1 MPAQTIKTKLT
12 KYVVIV
18 LWILG
23 PALVLLTLTGTAL
36 FTHVITAALPGINY
50 DPAMTESIV
59 ETVLIAALVGP
70 LLVLSKHICSTKDAK
85 LRNTLRTAARRTY
98 REFRLVLIALGLRK
112 YSRSELLQ
120 MSIICAASI
129 AFFAILGGWLSHV
142 PLPPGWAASPDDARG
157 PAIAQATPFIQGI
170 HGFIHAPLWEEL
182 LFRGPIALTLFFLN
196 SGAATRHLNKTVS
209 VSLLI
214 AVATVST
221 VLFGAAHAPYNGL
234 NVALAGGFGAV
245 AVLTTIRYR
254 SLLPG
259 LVIHAFYN
267 TITTFL

>member
-1 MPAQTIKTKLT
+1 MPAQATKTKLASWAT
-12 KYVVIV
+12 IA

-23 PALVLLTLTGTAL
+23 PVLVLLTLTGTAL
-36 FTHVITAALPGINY
+36 ATHVIAAALPGINY
-50 DPAMTESIV
+50 QTAFTQSIV

-70 LLVLSKHICSTKDAK
+70 LLVLAKHIASTKGAK
-85 LRNTLRTAARRTY
+85 LRDTLRTSARRAY
-98 REFRLVLIALGLRK
+98 REFRLVLIALGMRK
-112 YSRSELLQ
+112 YGRADLLQ

-129 AFFAILGGWLSHV
+129 VFFAVLAGWLLHV

-157 PAIAQATPFIQGI
+157 PAIAQATPFVQGV

-182 LFRGPIALTLFFLN
+182 LFRSPIALMLFFLN
-196 SGAATRHLNKTVS
+196 SGPATKRINKALR

-214 AVATVST
+214 AVAIVCTI
-221 VLFGAAHAPYNGL
+221 LFAAAHAPYNGL

-245 AVLTTIRYR
+245 AALTTIRFR

-267 TITTFL
+267 TIATFL